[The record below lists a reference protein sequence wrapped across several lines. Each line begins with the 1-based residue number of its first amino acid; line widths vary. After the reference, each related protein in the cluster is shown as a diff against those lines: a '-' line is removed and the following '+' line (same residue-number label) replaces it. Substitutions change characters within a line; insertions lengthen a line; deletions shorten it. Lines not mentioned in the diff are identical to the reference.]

1 MTSAEGRLR
10 RRSFAATCCNTLV
23 LDLSSAQPDVL
34 VLVGTQTG
42 NSELV
47 ADAVAERLGDLG
59 FAAHVL
65 DMAEAVPEGLADY
78 RQLVVVLCTWANGT
92 YPDNAVEYVESMEA
106 IQPDLAHVQFGIVGL
121 GDRDYEPYY
130 QTAAYHLDK
139 LLTQCGATPALAMH
153 EIDGVPT
160 SEDIEEAMGWA
171 EQCAAA
177 FAEAA

>member
-1 MTSAEGRLR
+1 MSDPPQSLPI
-10 RRSFAATCCNTLV
+10 V
-23 LDLSSAQPDVL
+23 LDLSSALPDVL
-34 VLVGTQTG
+34 ILGGTQTG

-47 ADAVAERLGDLG
+47 ADALADRLGDLG

-92 YPDNAVEYVESMEA
+92 YPDNAVEYIESLEA
-106 IQPDLAHVQFGIVGL
+106 VQPDLAHVQFGIVGL

-130 QTAAYHLDK
+130 QTAALHLEG
-139 LLTQCGATPALAMH
+139 LLTEYGATPAVPLH

-160 SEDIEEAMGWA
+160 PQDIEDAVGWL
-171 EQCAAA
+171 ERCAAA
-177 FAEAA
+177 FAEGAQP